1 MGKSS
6 QLLSIHINNIYIF
19 TREMTVS
26 DVTHRFLTCLDQLI
40 AEGKVRSKRH
50 FAITLDYHPQG
61 ISEMVAERRDVPLE
75 LIEKAVKHFH
85 INATYL
91 FTGHGARFLNPGED
105 DLHIRNLTIV
115 TNEKGDERILHVPY
129 PAQAGYGRLHDDP
142 VFIKEL
148 PSFELPDPQFKSGTY
163 RSFEIAG
170 SSMEPTFR
178 SGDIVIASFIEPRY
192 WDQAIKNGQIY
203 VVVTSQDV
211 VLKRLS
217 NQLKSKKIIECISDN
232 VEFHPYPVDAE
243 DIREVWKA
251 RVKITSHLDQPM
263 TTDASKSITEQ
274 LQLQKQILESMQRQL
289 NQVSP
294 V

>member
-1 MGKSS
+1 
-6 QLLSIHINNIYIF
+6 
-19 TREMTVS
+19 MTVS

-75 LIEKAVKHFH
+75 LIEKAVKHFK

-91 FTGHGARFLNPGED
+91 FTGQGVRFQNPADD
-105 DLHIRNLTIV
+105 DLRIRNLTIV

-142 VFIKEL
+142 VYIREL

-163 RSFEIAG
+163 RSFEISGA
-170 SSMEPTFR
+170 SMEPTFK
-178 SGDIVIASFIEPRY
+178 SGDIVIASYIEPRY
-192 WDQAIKNGQIY
+192 WEQAIKNGHIF
-203 VVVTSQDV
+203 VVVTNQDV
-211 VLKRLS
+211 VLKRLTNNLRS
-217 NQLKSKKIIECISDN
+217 SKTIECISDN
-232 VEFHPYPVDAE
+232 EEYHPYPIDAE

-251 RVKITSHLDQPM
+251 RLKITSHLDLP
-263 TTDASKSITEQ
+263 TNPDSNKSISEQ
-274 LQLQKQILESMQRQL
+274 LQMQKQMLENMQRQL
-289 NQVSP
+289 SQVHP

>member
-1 MGKSS
+1 
-6 QLLSIHINNIYIF
+6 
-19 TREMTVS
+19 MTVS

-40 AEGKVRSKRH
+40 TEGKVRSKRH
-50 FAITLDYHPQG
+50 FAITLEYHPQG
-61 ISEMVAERRDVPLE
+61 ISEMVAQRRDVPLE
-75 LIEKAVKHFH
+75 LIEKAVKHFK

-91 FTGHGARFLNPGED
+91 FTGTGNPFHNPADD
-105 DLHIRNLTIV
+105 DLRIRNLTIV

-142 VFIKEL
+142 VFIGEL

-178 SGDIVIASFIEPRY
+178 SGDIVIASYIEPRF
-192 WDQAIKNGQIY
+192 WEKAIKNSQIY
-203 VVVTSQDV
+203 IVVTNQDV

-217 NQLKSKKIIECISDN
+217 NHLKNDKAIECISDN
-232 VEFHPYPVDAE
+232 EEYHPYTIDAV

-251 RVKITSHLDQPM
+251 RVKITAHLDHHPVS
-263 TTDASKSITEQ
+263 DSNKSITEQ
-274 LQLQKQILESMQRQL
+274 LQMQKQMLENMQRQL
-289 NQVSP
+289 SQVTP

>member
-1 MGKSS
+1 M
-6 QLLSIHINNIYIF
+6 NI
-19 TREMTVS
+19 S
-26 DVTHRFLTCLDQLI
+26 DVTHRFLTCLNQLI

-75 LIEKAVKHFH
+75 LIERAVKHFN

-91 FTGHGARFLNPGED
+91 FTGHGAPFLNPLDE

-142 VFIKEL
+142 VYIREL

-163 RSFEIAG
+163 RSFEISGA
-170 SSMEPTFR
+170 SMEPTFK
-178 SGDIVIASFIEPRY
+178 SGDLVIASFIEPRY
-192 WDQAIKNGQIY
+192 WEQAIKNGQIY
-203 VVVTSQDV
+203 VIVTNQDV

-217 NQLKSKKIIECISDN
+217 NHLRSQKVIECISDN
-232 VEFHPYPVDAE
+232 DEYHPYPIDAE
-243 DIREVWKA
+243 DIREIWKA
-251 RVKITSHLDQPM
+251 RVKITSHLDQPSM
-263 TTDASKSITEQ
+263 TDTNKSISEQ

-289 NQVSP
+289 GQVSP
-294 V
+294 A